1 MDEAVPVATAT
12 GVRVLDAR
20 HLHLDRHGPVDAPR
34 PPVLLVPP
42 PAAPASCY
50 HLRPGL
56 SLRDHLVT
64 RGHPVHALDHGP
76 ITRADRDLGFT
87 RLVDEVL
94 PTAIRTAAD
103 DLGRPVVP
111 LGWSIAGTLTLF
123 ALAAHPDLPVAGAVT
138 IGAPFDYGEVP
149 HLRPLQLVG
158 RITGGRVGATAGRLA
173 GILPAPVVQA
183 TYRGMAAGRE
193 LTRPVWRLRQ
203 RLAGNA
209 DRLAHADAIERFTRE
224 MPAYPGAFFV
234 RLWADLM
241 VRNEVADGRLRI
253 GDRIVDLADL
263 PAVPVLAIGGLDD
276 TITPLGS
283 ASHLTDLLPHVRF
296 ETAPGS
302 HLGLLT
308 GTTAPDTTWRHLGG
322 FLDDVDAGR

>member
-1 MDEAVPVATAT
+1 MSDLLSAE
-12 GVRVLDAR
+12 GVRILDDR
-20 HLHLDRHGPVDAPR
+20 HLHLARHGPVDAPKV
-34 PPVLLVPP
+34 PVLLVPP

-56 SLRDHLVT
+56 SLRDHLVE
-64 RGHPVHALDHGP
+64 RGHAVHTLDHGP
-76 ITRADRDLGFT
+76 ISRSDRDLGFT

-94 PTAIRTAAD
+94 PTAVRAASD
-103 DLGRPVVP
+103 DVGRPVVL
-111 LGWSIAGTLTLF
+111 LGWSIAGTVGLF
-123 ALAAHPDLPVAGAVT
+123 TLAAHPDLPVAGVVA
-138 IGAPFDYGEVP
+138 IGAPFDYSEVP

-158 RITGGRVGATAGRLA
+158 RLTGGQVGATAGRLA
-173 GILPAPVVQA
+173 GILPAPLVQA

-203 RLAGNA
+203 RLAGNT
-209 DRLAHADAIERFTRE
+209 DRLAHADAIEQFTRE

-241 VRNEVADGRLRI
+241 VRNRVADGRLRI
-253 GDRIVDLADL
+253 GDRIVDLGDL
-263 PAVPVLAIGGLDD
+263 PDVPLLAIGSPED
-276 TITPLGS
+276 TITPLAS
-283 ASHLTDLLPHVRF
+283 AAHLTDLVPRVRL

-308 GTTAPDTTWRHLGG
+308 GTSAPATTWRHVDA
-322 FLDDVDAGR
+322 FLDEVGRTG